1 MTNSL
6 TQCFS
11 FSKMT
16 FSLNLI
22 CDVKVFASHK
32 NETIPLLVKNRIC
45 NSLAFLAELLL
56 VLKDLGTERIS
67 PAALRSCF
75 WCRRTWE
82 LNGFHWLRG
91 FTKEADGIQQGI
103 TASHWNDAARYPSCM
118 NFK

>member
-1 MTNSL
+1 
-6 TQCFS
+6 
-11 FSKMT
+11 MT

-22 CDVKVFASHK
+22 CDIKVFASHK

-91 FTKEADGIQQGI
+91 FTKEADGYTKESEHPIGI
-103 TASHWNDAARYPSCM
+103 TPHGTHHALM
-118 NFK
+118 IGLV